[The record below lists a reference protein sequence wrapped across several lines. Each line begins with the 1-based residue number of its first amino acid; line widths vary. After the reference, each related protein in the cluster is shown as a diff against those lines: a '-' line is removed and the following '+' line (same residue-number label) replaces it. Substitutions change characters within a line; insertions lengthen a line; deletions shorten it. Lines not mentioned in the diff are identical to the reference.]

1 MPLLSPMHINLYYT
15 HRLAGWEVDGTS
27 SGLYQMAYLGADS
40 VESTGSAI
48 SARYTYVVTYGT

>member
-1 MPLLSPMHINLYYT
+1 MHINLYYT